1 MKGFQTNIC
10 PRCGSPKMKRWEE
23 LTGEEKFLVER
34 LPPSKDFSLPERKK
48 HRFCPRCWFEA
59 IDQPPQIV

>member
-1 MKGFQTNIC
+1 MKGFQTNTC

-34 LPPSKDFSLPERKK
+34 LPASKDYSLAERKK

-59 IDQPPQIV
+59 IDQTTQIV